1 MVFDFSSDIAKA
13 FGPTAALVAK
23 RNRALRAYA
32 LDKNFRWH
40 GNQHLRDI
48 KNAEFNLRYSIM
60 ESCEYGVAY
69 ATANQEGASK

>member
-1 MVFDFSSDIAKA
+1 MTFNFRTDIEQA

-32 LDKNFRWH
+32 LDQNFRWH

-69 ATANQEGASK
+69 ATGI